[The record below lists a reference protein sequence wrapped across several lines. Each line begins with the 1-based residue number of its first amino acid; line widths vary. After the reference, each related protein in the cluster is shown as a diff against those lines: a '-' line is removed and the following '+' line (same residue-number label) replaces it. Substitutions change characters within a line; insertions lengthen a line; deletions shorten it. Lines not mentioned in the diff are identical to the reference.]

1 MKKLL
6 SIMLSIFI
14 LLWSYSYT
22 NASYSIDYA
31 MNNFYS
37 KLDRSYSESEM
48 KITKLEKINDKIS
61 SIKSKK
67 WNKLSDKSKILI
79 NSIQS
84 SINNKIS
91 KYKTELANQKE
102 EISISDILSDVEEDI
117 ETLPKIQ
124 CNKLPQAHNY
134 YECSAQAYNTWLVA
148 YNFYLNWVLHTSIPS
163 KNWVKQYAS
172 FQITKNSNIYVVADV
187 NNAPGW
193 YGWASKKIILNY
205 EKEEVSVT
213 LSCDKLPQI
222 NHYYECSTSSN
233 HPSLLW
239 YSFYLNGTK
248 YKSIKSSSWRTERI
262 SFTIEKNSS
271 IYVVADAQAKWGYG
285 WESKKI
291 YLNY

>member
-1 MKKLL
+1 MTITLFNNTYASS
-6 SIMLSIFI
+6 SIE
-14 LLWSYSYT
+14 
-22 NASYSIDYA
+22 DA
-31 MNNFYS
+31 MNNLYS
-37 KLDRSYSESEM
+37 KLDHSYF
-48 KITKLEKINDKIS
+48 KINKRIEKLEKIEYKIKL
-61 SIKSKK
+61 IKKTK
-67 WNKLSDKSKILI
+67 WNKLSNKSKTLI
-79 NSIQS
+79 NSIES
-84 SINNKIS
+84 SISKKIEF
-91 KYKTELANQKE
+91 YKIEIENQKE
-102 EISISDILSDVEEDI
+102 ELDISDILWDIDEDI
-117 ETLPKIQ
+117 KKLPNIQ
-124 CNKLPQAHNY
+124 CNKLLQADNY
-134 YECSAQAYNTWLVA
+134 YECSAQAYDTWLVA

-222 NHYYECSTSSN
+222 SHYYECSASSN

-285 WESKKI
+285 WSSKKI